1 MARPDKAGAVSDITR
16 RFEDAQAALLTQY
29 RGLSV
34 GDMAEVRRALR
45 DADADYK
52 VLKNTLT
59 RIAVRD
65 VGLDELVGMLEGPTA
80 IAFCKGDAAVAAKAL
95 DEAARKFPVLEV
107 KGGVLLGRVISA
119 EQARA
124 LATLEPR
131 EVQLAR
137 IAMMLN
143 APVQQTVN
151 VFAGLLRDL
160 GSMLAQ
166 VVTKKE
172 SGELP
177 GGSGDAQASEAAAR
191 PGASGDPEG
200 SEGAAP
206 PSGSAEA
213 PPAEAEQVG
222 AQTESPA
229 QAPAEE
235 PKPTAA
241 TEDVSN
247 TADGG
252 DKEA

>member
-1 MARPDKAGAVSDITR
+1 MAKPEKAEAVAEITR
-16 RFEDAQAALLTQY
+16 RFEEADAALLTQY
-29 RGLSV
+29 RGLTV
-34 GDMAEVRRALR
+34 GDMAEVRRTLR

-80 IAFCKGDAAVAAKAL
+80 IAFCRGDAAVAAKAL
-95 DEAARKFPVLEV
+95 DESARRFPVLEV

-119 EQARA
+119 EQAKA

-131 EVQLAR
+131 ETQLGK
-137 IAMMLN
+137 IVMMLN

-166 VVTKKE
+166 VVSKKE
-172 SGELP
+172 SGEQADP
-177 GGSGDAQASEAAAR
+177 SPVGPTNSGAEPSDPS
-191 PGASGDPEG
+191 PEG
-200 SEGAAP
+200 PTE
-206 PSGSAEA
+206 E
-213 PPAEAEQVG
+213 EQVG

-229 QAPAEE
+229 APAEE
-235 PKPTAA
+235 PKPTTA
-241 TEDVSN
+241 TADSGN
-247 TADGG
+247 TAEGG

>member
-1 MARPDKAGAVSDITR
+1 MARPDKAGEVDDITQ
-16 RFEDAQAALLTQY
+16 RFEAADAALLTQY

-34 GDMAEVRRALR
+34 GDMAELRRSLR
-45 DADADYK
+45 DADAEYK

-59 RIAVRD
+59 RIAVRN

-80 IAFCKGDAAVAAKAL
+80 IAFCRGDAAVAAKAL
-95 DEAARKFPVLEV
+95 DEATRRFPVLEV

-131 EVQLAR
+131 EVQLTK

-143 APVQQTVN
+143 APAQQTVN

-166 VVTKKE
+166 VVSKKE

-177 GGSGDAQASEAAAR
+177 N
-191 PGASGDPEG
+191 
-200 SEGAAP
+200 
-206 PSGSAEA
+206 GSAGPAASATEQSTA
-213 PPAEAEQVG
+213 PTGDGRSEAEQVG
-222 AQTESPA
+222 AQTESPPES
-229 QAPAEE
+229 PAEE
-235 PKPTAA
+235 GKPTASTDDTSDTA
-241 TEDVSN
+241 EGTE
-247 TADGG
+247 
-252 DKEA
+252 KEA